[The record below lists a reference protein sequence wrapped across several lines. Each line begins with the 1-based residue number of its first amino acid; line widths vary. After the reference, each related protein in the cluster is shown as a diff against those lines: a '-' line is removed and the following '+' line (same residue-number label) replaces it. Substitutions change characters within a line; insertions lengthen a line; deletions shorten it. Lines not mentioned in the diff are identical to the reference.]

1 MHYVADDLGAVGG
14 RESHLQLASG
24 GHHKVR
30 GLVLVRVRMP
40 TDDDGLLPAGDE
52 ARDVLADDGLA
63 EDGASQN
70 VADGAVGRPPHELE
84 LELLHALLVRSDRR
98 TLDAHVVLLD
108 GLRAVHGHLV
118 VRLVTVLHAQ
128 VVPSNGGG
136 CVRKVRR
143 HTNRDGYLRVQ
154 LNVQEGQDELVLD
167 RVPDNA
173 RHLVS
178 ENIHHGSSLDLL
190 RHSSRLGM
198 QLRVT
203 Q

>member
-128 VVPSNGGG
+128 VVPSNGGVG
-136 CVRKVRR
+136 ALERRGGTQIETATYVCNSMSRKGRMS
-143 HTNRDGYLRVQ
+143 LSLIASQIMRV
-154 LNVQEGQDELVLD
+154 
-167 RVPDNA
+167 
-173 RHLVS
+173 
-178 ENIHHGSSLDLL
+178 ISSPRISTTGPALIFCAIL
-190 RHSSRLGM
+190 H
-198 QLRVT
+198 V
-203 Q
+203 